1 VAHRQCYKLYKY
13 WQIPGK
19 VMDVCGARKDRALAS
34 LFRSGGF
41 IVSIGTLGLLISAC
55 SGSET
60 DTSAGASTS
69 VVAAEQD
76 TSAEVSTSVVAA
88 EQNIEI
94 GDYSEE
100 EYLQDTRVDVWDF
113 DKTGEIR
120 IDGGQSV
127 CETLEKNGWVSSD
140 PEAVTLMFAEMS
152 MRHLTGQII
161 ADEDWGDL
169 PQVDGLEKSRYLVK
183 YATKAYCPELY
194 RDEIPSLE
202 DVLARAQESDESVSR
217 MMDTMRSKAADK

>member
-1 VAHRQCYKLYKY
+1 
-13 WQIPGK
+13 
-19 VMDVCGARKDRALAS
+19 MDVCGARKDRALAS

-55 SGSET
+55 SDSET
-60 DTSAGASTS
+60 DTSAGA
-69 VVAAEQD
+69 
-76 TSAEVSTSVVAA
+76 STSVVAA

-120 IDGGQSV
+120 IDSGQSV
-127 CETLEKNGWVSSD
+127 CKTLEKNGWVSSD
-140 PEAVTLMFAEMS
+140 PEAVTLMFAS
-152 MRHLTGQII
+152 MKARHNTGQII

-202 DVLARAQESDESVSR
+202 DVLAQAQESDESVSR
-217 MMDTMRSKAADK
+217 LMDILRG